1 MGNISRKAAL
11 TAAAAFT
18 AASAASMTA
27 GAATAAPATPA
38 TPAAHVVKAAP
49 AIPPLLIWPL
59 VQRGDTGPR
68 VVTIQYLL
76 NARGA
81 GLAVDGIFGPATQQ
95 AVRNFQASHGIM
107 PVTGRVS
114 AETWPRLIIQV
125 QRGSTGNAVR
135 AVQWSLRNVYGFHN
149 LAVDGIFGQATQN
162 AVIRFQSRFHIVADG
177 IVGPVTWNTLVWN
190 E

>member
-1 MGNISRKAAL
+1 MGNLSRKAVL
-11 TAAAAFT
+11 TVAAAFT

-38 TPAAHVVKAAP
+38 APAAHLVKAAP
-49 AIPPLLIWPL
+49 ALPPLLIWPV

-95 AVRNFQASHGIM
+95 AVRNFQASHGLY
-107 PVTGRVS
+107 VDGKVG
-114 AETWPRLIIQV
+114 AATWPKLIIQV

-135 AVQWSLRNVYGFHN
+135 AVQWSLRNVYGFYN
-149 LAVDGIFGQATQN
+149 LAVDGIFGPATQN
-162 AVIRFQSRFHIVADG
+162 AVFKFQARFHIGVDG

>member
-1 MGNISRKAAL
+1 MGNLSRKAVL
-11 TAAAAFT
+11 TVAAAFT
-18 AASAASMTA
+18 AVSAASMTT
-27 GAATAAPATPA
+27 GAATAAPAMPA

-95 AVRNFQASHGIM
+95 AVRNFQASHGI
-107 PVTGRVS
+107 PVSGKVG
-114 AETWPRLIIQV
+114 AETWPKLIIPV
-125 QRGSTGNAVR
+125 QSGSTGNAVR

-149 LAVDGIFGQATQN
+149 LAVDGIFGPATRN
-162 AVIRFQSRFHIVADG
+162 AVIQFQLRFHIAADG